1 MILFPTAILTVFF
14 LHLCIPA
21 SFSARPEAWSIY
33 GVRKQKD
40 NFTACENYAAAH
52 HFCLTSALSTCIRL
66 TSVRQEPPA
75 VPPDQRWRSHCCYRQ
90 LQQPCE
96 SVSSLAAAASQD
108 LPGKT
113 VAQQHEKQLKHKQN

>member
-1 MILFPTAILTVFF
+1 MV
-14 LHLCIPA
+14 HLRCQ
-21 SFSARPEAWSIY
+21 
-33 GVRKQKD
+33 KTKD

-113 VAQQHEKQLKHKQN
+113 VAQQHEKQLKHNKTETSSTLQHKERLQQCQLSTC